1 MGVGVV
7 NVWSQISTALEQ
19 CTITEYGF
27 ASFADVLPLLE
38 CRAKARI
45 PQRAKSVIVCLFPY
59 HVAEPRRRNIS
70 RYAMV
75 EDYHIVAGNMLKA
88 ACERLKS
95 AFPENE
101 FVFFTDN
108 SPIREVSSAV
118 RAGLGVLG
126 KNGLLIH
133 PKYGSFVFIGE
144 IVTDLTVPGAK
155 ANGMCIGCGRCAAAC
170 PAGAI
175 SPEGIDRERCLS
187 HITQKKGTLTP
198 EEETLVRKGNS
209 LWGCDICQEVCPYN
223 HGIPETEIAAFQENI
238 IPYVD
243 YHEIGELVKTRAFGF
258 RGSGVIR
265 RNYEILYGKQG

>member
-1 MGVGVV
+1 MCESNQYGVGTVC
-7 NVWSQISTALEQ
+7 NNRIRFCFLWQT
-19 CTITEYGF
+19 F
-27 ASFADVLPLLE
+27 FRLLE

-59 HVAEPRRRNIS
+59 HVAEPQRRNIS

-155 ANGMCIGCGRCAAAC
+155 ANGMCIGCGRCAAAWSGRC
-170 PAGAI
+170 DQSGGHRQRTLSLPHHPEKRNADAGRGNAG
-175 SPEGIDRERCLS
+175 PE
-187 HITQKKGTLTP
+187 
-198 EEETLVRKGNS
+198 RKQPVG
-209 LWGCDICQEVCPYN
+209 L
-223 HGIPETEIAAFQENI
+223 
-238 IPYVD
+238 
-243 YHEIGELVKTRAFGF
+243 
-258 RGSGVIR
+258 
-265 RNYEILYGKQG
+265 